1 MGVWFQLGAPA
12 SINERARAINTRG
25 RIPQPT
31 QNIQSFRDFEGKRIV
46 VLAQSIQQSYLESA
60 LAGFGVNAKIIP
72 VDRYEEG
79 FKLVEQGQAD
89 AVVSNHHFG
98 NYTANTFN
106 VEETPIIFLPSGLYF
121 ATAESLNPDLLATV
135 DQQLQAW
142 YCLD

>member
-106 VEETPIIFLPSGLYF
+106 
-121 ATAESLNPDLLATV
+121 
-135 DQQLQAW
+135 
-142 YCLD
+142 